1 MLVIYHFKE
10 IYNLTDIVCTSNWNR
25 DSIEVDAPILTLTV
39 DMFEWNL
46 CESLIVSK
54 LDNNYWNTLFKT
66 ENKHVSL
73 SAHLCCHRCACKL
86 KPKEVTMCRQMAF
99 HLTENAALQAV
110 WKRLA
115 ESNRKEIKNLYA
127 RLIAQAA
134 RAEFRA
140 EIKEKGSN
148 NADQ

>member
-1 MLVIYHFKE
+1 
-10 IYNLTDIVCTSNWNR
+10 
-25 DSIEVDAPILTLTV
+25 
-39 DMFEWNL
+39 
-46 CESLIVSK
+46 
-54 LDNNYWNTLFKT
+54 
-66 ENKHVSL
+66 
-73 SAHLCCHRCACKL
+73 
-86 KPKEVTMCRQMAF
+86 MAF

-115 ESNRKEIKNLYA
+115 ESNQQEIKNLYA